1 MERKQ
6 MVEKKRNI
14 PRGVPKDLNG
24 WMVDMVGTASRK
36 KHKSDTKRIGDA
48 TESKVKNIMLYLLRP
63 GLHVLLSRQSQACH
77 SLSVLREPNTCP
89 TAIVFLY
96 VIGD

>member
-1 MERKQ
+1 

-36 KHKSDTKRIGDA
+36 KHKSDTKHIGVTTKSEVKEHHA
-48 TESKVKNIMLYLLRP
+48 ISPESRP
-63 GLHVLLSRQSQACH
+63 PCAP
-77 SLSVLREPNTCP
+77 E
-89 TAIVFLY
+89 
-96 VIGD
+96 